1 MNRFVPVAPVLLIA
15 LVFSPVVAPVAPAVA
30 STAEEF
36 LNAPVWYL
44 EYEVSFTSSHSGTT
58 PGGWG
63 SMPFTSKLERV
74 FSDTEKLNLRSG
86 GPGALSMTTMMG
98 TADGS
103 KPSVADQQKMAT
115 KMMSMM
121 DHTANWMVGGA
132 GLEENATDEDIA
144 ADSKPSSPFRIDYTR
159 VETGTN
165 LTDERGEKFDL
176 TVTTTLRGAGLVLAG
191 GFGAIFLEMDTA
203 EKTYSLALPFIF
215 NAMSATAR
223 QEVVGVTTYQ
233 GKAPAEDRK
242 TSDVP
247 FDLFPSGLTLDEG
260 ANGAPGG
267 AMLLRGKI
275 DPATGKISGQ
285 QTFPGHYTESNQDTP
300 GTFVVKYTLTMTP
313 PQK

>member
-15 LVFSPVVAPVAPAVA
+15 LVFSLVAPVAAAVA

-63 SMPFTSKLERV
+63 AMPFTSKLERV

-86 GPGALSMTTMMG
+86 GPGALSITTMMG

-132 GLEENATDEDIA
+132 GLEEDATDEEIA

-159 VETGTN
+159 VETGRN
-165 LTDERGEKFDL
+165 LTDEMGETFDL
-176 TVTTTLRGAGLVLAG
+176 TVTTTLQGAGQVLVG

-203 EKTYSLALPFIF
+203 EKTYTLALPYTF
-215 NAMSATAR
+215 NAASATAQ
-223 QEVVGVTTYQ
+223 QEIVAVTTYQ
-233 GKAPAEDRK
+233 GKAPDEDRK

-247 FDLFPSGLTLDEG
+247 FDLFPSGLALDQG
-260 ANGAPGG
+260 ANGAQGG

-275 DPATGKISGQ
+275 DPAAGKISGE
-285 QTFPGHYTESNQDTP
+285 QTFQGHYTESNQDTP
-300 GTFVVKYTLTMTP
+300 GTFVVKYTLR
-313 PQK
+313 